1 MTTVCFDGKTLVS
14 DSQAT
19 AGDSF
24 IVTNIAKKVHTPKEG
39 EYWDYNGRRVLAFG
53 LAGDP
58 SSIEYIK
65 EGLSEGLTH
74 KTSFSASSYM
84 EFDALLVME
93 DATSVIFSGWLN
105 NGVQTY
111 HSFEA
116 EVPACIGTGTPFAL
130 AVIESNKKNQ
140 AVKGLKAAIKF
151 CAYTGG
157 DLQIWELPPIPEV
170 RSVRPITTMLLEEK
184 KEDSNANPK

>member
-1 MTTVCFDGKTLVS
+1 MTTVCFDGKSLVS

-19 AGDSF
+19 AGENF
-24 IVTNIAKKVHTPKEG
+24 IVTNIAKKVHTPEEG

-53 LAGDP
+53 IAGDP
-58 SSIEYIK
+58 SSIEYIR
-65 EGLSEGLTH
+65 EGLNEGLTH
-74 KTSFSASSYM
+74 KTAFSASSYM

-93 DATSVIFSGWLN
+93 DATSVIFSGYMN

-111 HSFEA
+111 HSFPA
-116 EVPACIGTGTPFAL
+116 EVPVCVGTGTPFAL
-130 AVIESNKKNQ
+130 AVIDHSKNNQ
-140 AVKGLKAAIKF
+140 AERGVRAAIKF

-170 RSVRPITTMLLEEK
+170 RSVRPVVETPTEEK
-184 KEDSNANPK
+184 KEEKDGDQK